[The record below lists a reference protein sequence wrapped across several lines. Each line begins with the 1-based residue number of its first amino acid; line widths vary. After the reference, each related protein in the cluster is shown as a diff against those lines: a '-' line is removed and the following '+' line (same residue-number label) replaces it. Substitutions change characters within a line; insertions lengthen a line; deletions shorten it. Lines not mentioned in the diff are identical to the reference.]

1 MVIGGSGPSG
11 SVLRA
16 KKGHQRYWVSSLF
29 TERAFRL
36 DTDIPAGTTHS
47 FMETIYS
54 IRSLVIRE
62 RSM

>member
-1 MVIGGSGPSG
+1 M
-11 SVLRA
+11 
-16 KKGHQRYWVSSLF
+16 SSLF

-36 DTDIPAGTTHS
+36 DTDIPAGITRS

-62 RSM
+62 RLM